1 MLNRLIAFSLTHR
14 GLVLALAL
22 AVSVYGAWSASSM
35 KVDVLPDLDRP
46 TVTIMTESAGLAPE
60 EVERLV
66 TFPVETSVNG
76 AAGVRRVRSASGVGL
91 SIVWVEFDWGT
102 DIYRDRQ
109 IVGEKLT
116 QLGGRLPEGSH
127 PEMAPISSIMGEIL
141 LVGMATEDGTTR
153 PIDIRSIAE
162 WKIRPRLLSIPGI
175 SQVTV
180 LGGGLR
186 QIQVTTTPER
196 LRRHD
201 VTIDDLSDAVADS
214 NASVAGGF
222 LVEPGTESLIRITGR
237 ADSLDD
243 VRDAIV
249 ADRQPAAVLVRD
261 VADVAWGPA
270 PARGDGAIDAKPA
283 IILSIQKQPEADT
296 LRLSRDV
303 DAALEELKGSLPP
316 DVHFNNRLFR
326 QESFIQASIRNVLEA
341 LRDGTILVVVILILF
356 LWNLRTSVVNLT
368 AIPLSLLIT
377 VGVFHAFG
385 LSINTMTLGGIAVA
399 IGELVDDSIVDVE
412 NIFRRLRENR
422 ALSASLH
429 PLVVVYRASAE
440 IRNSIVYAT
449 LVIAAAL
456 VPLMSLAGIEGRL
469 FAPVGY
475 AYLIALF
482 SSLLVSL
489 TVTPVLSYALLGR
502 ARVTERHGDPPFLRL
517 LKAVDRRVLGISL
530 RFPVLVLVPP
540 ALGVLAAGWTF
551 MRMGGEFLPPFNEG
565 TFTVNVVA
573 EPGTSLEESNRLG
586 AGAEALLHE
595 IPEVVSTARRTGRAE
610 LDEHAEGVNSSEIE
624 VVLKPGR
631 PRDEVM
637 ADIRERLSYMT
648 GAVVNLGQPISH
660 RIDHL
665 MSGVKAQLAVKI
677 YGPDLDVL
685 RDRAARLTDRMAKVA
700 GVVDLQVEPQVNIPE
715 LRVRIR
721 RDMLKLYGL
730 GARHVAEALETAL
743 KGRAVSQVLQG
754 DSSIDMVVWLD
765 ESARND
771 PHVIEHMLLSTPS
784 GARIPLSAVA
794 DVARSSGPNTINR
807 EGSQRRIAVQC
818 NVAGRDITSVVADI
832 RALEPSLELP
842 SGYRAEYGGQ
852 FEARR
857 AAAARIAWLSLFA
870 LAAIFVLLTRAL
882 GSWRAALQC
891 LVNLPLAF
899 VGGVLAVWWFGDR
912 TLSVASLIGFITLT
926 GIVMRNGIMMISHY
940 LHLMRHEGEEFG
952 REMIVRGSL
961 ERLAPVLM
969 TALTAGIGL
978 VPLALGK
985 GETGKE
991 ILHPLAIVVIGGLVS
1006 STLLDQFVTPAL
1018 FFLLGRKVYLKQA
1031 QIPDVA
1037 DEVPAELLRAASLS
1051 GDRT

>member
-22 AVSVYGAWSASSM
+22 AASIYGAWTAAGM

-46 TVTIMTESAGLAPE
+46 TVTIMTEAPGLAPE

-66 TFPVETSVNG
+66 TFPIETSVNG

-116 QLGGRLPEGSH
+116 QIGDRLPEGAH

-141 LVGMATEDGTTR
+141 IVGMFSEDGTTR

-162 WKIRPRLLSIPGI
+162 WRVRPRLLSVPGI

-180 LGGGLR
+180 MGGGLR

-196 LRRHD
+196 LLRHD
-201 VTIDDLSDAVADS
+201 VTLEDLSDAVADS

-243 VRDAIV
+243 VREAVV
-249 ADRQPAAVLVRD
+249 ADRQPVAVLVRD
-261 VADVAWGPA
+261 VAEVAWGPA
-270 PARGDGAIDAKPA
+270 TARGDGAIDAKPA
-283 IILSIQKQPEADT
+283 VILSIQKQPEADT
-296 LRLSRDV
+296 VRLSRDI
-303 DAALEELKGSLPP
+303 DAAIEGLKGSLPA
-316 DVHFNNRLFR
+316 DVRVNNRLFR
-326 QESFIQASIRNVLEA
+326 QESFIDAAIRNVLEA

-368 AIPLSLLIT
+368 AIPLSLVLT
-377 VGVFHAFG
+377 ALVFHAFG

-399 IGELVDDSIVDVE
+399 VGELVDDSIVDVE

-422 ALSASLH
+422 EKNSPHH
-429 PLVVVYRASAE
+429 PLLVVFRASAE
-440 IRNSIVYAT
+440 VRNSIVYAT

-456 VPLMSLAGIEGRL
+456 VPLMSLSGIEGRL

-475 AYLIALF
+475 AYLTALLA
-482 SSLLVSL
+482 SLLVSL
-489 TVTPVLSYALLGR
+489 TVTPALSYMLLGK
-502 ARVTERHGDPPFLRL
+502 ARVTERHGDPALLRF
-517 LKAVDRRVLGISL
+517 LKAADRRVLGLSL
-530 RFPVLVLVPP
+530 RFPLLVLIPP
-540 ALGVLAAGWTF
+540 ALGVVVAIWAFL
-551 MRMGGEFLPPFNEG
+551 RMGGEFLPPFNEG

-586 AGAEALLHE
+586 AVAEGLLHE
-595 IPEVVSTARRTGRAE
+595 VPEVVSTARRTGRAE
-610 LDEHAEGVNSSEIE
+610 MDEHAEGVNSSEIE

-631 PRDEVM
+631 ERDEVM

-677 YGPDLDVL
+677 FGPDLDVL
-685 RDRAARLTDRMAKVA
+685 RDRAARLSDRMAKVP

-743 KGRAVSQVLQG
+743 KGRTVSQVLQG
-754 DSSIDMVVWLD
+754 DSSIDMVVWFE

-771 PHVIEHMLLSTPS
+771 PRVIERALLTTPS
-784 GARIPLSAVA
+784 GARIPLAAVA

-832 RALEPSLELP
+832 RALEKALDLP
-842 SGYRAEYGGQ
+842 AGYRVEYGGQ

-857 AAAARIAWLSLFA
+857 AAATRIAVLSIFA
-870 LAAIFVLLTRAL
+870 LVAIFVLLTRAL

-940 LHLMRHEGEEFG
+940 IHLMRHEGETFG
-952 REMIVRGSL
+952 KDMIVRGSL

-1018 FFLLGRKVYLKQA
+1018 FYLLGRKVYEKRFA
-1031 QIPDVA
+1031 THDAPE
-1037 DEVPAELLRAASLS
+1037 EVPPELLRAVSNS
-1051 GDRT
+1051 GESQ

>member
-14 GLVLALAL
+14 GFVLALAL
-22 AVSVYGAWSASSM
+22 AASVYGTWTAAGM

-46 TVTIMTESAGLAPE
+46 TVTIMTEAPGLAPE

-66 TFPVETSVNG
+66 TFPIETSVNG

-116 QLGGRLPEGSH
+116 QIGDRLPEEAH

-141 LVGMATEDGTTR
+141 IVGMFSEDGTTR

-162 WKIRPRLLSIPGI
+162 WRVRPRLLSVPGI

-180 LGGGLR
+180 MGGGLR

-201 VTIDDLSDAVADS
+201 VTLEDLSDAVADS

-243 VRDAIV
+243 VREAVV

-261 VADVAWGPA
+261 VAEVAWGPA
-270 PARGDGAIDAKPA
+270 TARGDGAIDAKPA
-283 IILSIQKQPEADT
+283 VILSIQKQPEADT
-296 LRLSRDV
+296 VRLSRDI
-303 DAALEELKGSLPP
+303 DAAIEGLKGSLPA
-316 DVHFNNRLFR
+316 DVRVNNRLFR
-326 QESFIQASIRNVLEA
+326 QESFIDAAIRNVLEA

-368 AIPLSLLIT
+368 AIPLSLVLT
-377 VGVFHAFG
+377 VLVFHAFG

-399 IGELVDDSIVDVE
+399 VGELVDDSIVDVE

-422 ALSASLH
+422 EKNSPQH
-429 PLVVVYRASAE
+429 PLLVVFRASAE
-440 IRNSIVYAT
+440 VRNSIVYAT

-456 VPLMSLAGIEGRL
+456 VPLMSLSGIEGRL

-475 AYLIALF
+475 AYLTALLA
-482 SSLLVSL
+482 SLLVSL
-489 TVTPVLSYALLGR
+489 TVTPALSYLLLGK
-502 ARVTERHGDPPFLRL
+502 ARVTERHGDPALLRF
-517 LKAVDRRVLGISL
+517 LKAADRRVLGLSL
-530 RFPVLVLVPP
+530 RFPLLVLIPP
-540 ALGVLAAGWTF
+540 ALGVVAAGWAF
-551 MRMGGEFLPPFNEG
+551 LRMGGEFLPPFNEG

-586 AGAEALLHE
+586 GVAEGLLHE
-595 IPEVVSTARRTGRAE
+595 VPEVVSTARRTGRAE
-610 LDEHAEGVNSSEIE
+610 MDEHAEGVNSSEIE

-631 PRDEVM
+631 ERDAVM

-677 YGPDLDVL
+677 FGPDLDVL
-685 RDRAARLTDRMAKVA
+685 RDRAARLSDRMAKVP

-743 KGRAVSQVLQG
+743 KGRTVSQVLQG
-754 DSSIDMVVWLD
+754 DSSIDMVVWFE

-771 PHVIEHMLLSTPS
+771 PRVIERALLTTPS
-784 GARIPLSAVA
+784 GARIPLAAVA
-794 DVARSSGPNTINR
+794 DVAR
-807 EGSQRRIAVQC
+807 
-818 NVAGRDITSVVADI
+818 
-832 RALEPSLELP
+832 
-842 SGYRAEYGGQ
+842 
-852 FEARR
+852 
-857 AAAARIAWLSLFA
+857 
-870 LAAIFVLLTRAL
+870 
-882 GSWRAALQC
+882 
-891 LVNLPLAF
+891 
-899 VGGVLAVWWFGDR
+899 
-912 TLSVASLIGFITLT
+912 
-926 GIVMRNGIMMISHY
+926 
-940 LHLMRHEGEEFG
+940 
-952 REMIVRGSL
+952 
-961 ERLAPVLM
+961 
-969 TALTAGIGL
+969 
-978 VPLALGK
+978 
-985 GETGKE
+985 
-991 ILHPLAIVVIGGLVS
+991 
-1006 STLLDQFVTPAL
+1006 
-1018 FFLLGRKVYLKQA
+1018 
-1031 QIPDVA
+1031 
-1037 DEVPAELLRAASLS
+1037 
-1051 GDRT
+1051 